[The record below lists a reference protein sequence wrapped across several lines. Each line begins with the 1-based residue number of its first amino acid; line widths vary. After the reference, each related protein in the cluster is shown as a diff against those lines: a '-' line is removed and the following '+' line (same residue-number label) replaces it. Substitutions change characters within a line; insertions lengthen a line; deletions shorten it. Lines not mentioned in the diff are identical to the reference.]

1 MAKEP
6 VLAPKTTTTW
16 GEAHD
21 HGTPDV
27 LGVEVVIEE
36 VVEDNE

>member
-16 GEAHD
+16 GEPHD
-21 HGTPDV
+21 HGTPEV
-27 LGVEVVIEE
+27 PGVEVVIEE
-36 VVEDNE
+36 VVSDVE